1 MTRTHLAPDAD
12 DTNDATKRAKKR
24 EPKPNGKDTKQSLT
38 LAAQVRSTPER
49 EADREA
55 KKTAEFHRTLADI
68 GAKIDEAK
76 RKEEERLKAED
87 ERKKKELDAEVERAA
102 RLSDDD
108 YEIER
113 KRIAKDFDVRREYL
127 DGRVERARDHK
138 KAGGWSPSEI
148 EPWPEA
154 VDGAAVLDDLAA
166 VIKRHVG
173 VPPHGE
179 DAVALWIMFAHCL
192 DAADI
197 SPRLAIRSPTPE
209 CGKSTLLRLVGD
221 LVPRKC
227 LASNITAAAAYRTID
242 MWQPTLLLDEA
253 DTFLSGNHGLRGILN
268 SSHSRAEAF
277 VMRSGGANYKPVRFG
292 TWCALAIAMIGQ
304 LPPTLASRS
313 IQIELQRLSRS
324 ERVQPYRHSK
334 APYAD
339 LARKCA
345 RWAEDNIDALRDA
358 EPDMERIAN
367 RRADNWRP
375 LFAIADRAG
384 DDWPNR
390 AREAALALDT
400 AGAAKTIGVFL
411 LEDIR
416 TLIQGVDRIP
426 SSVLAE
432 KLGQMEGRP
441 WPEYRGK
448 RPITTHAIAR
458 LLKDFSVEPVDMRA
472 PDSGRPV
479 KGYWADALQGVFERY
494 LS

>member
-1 MTRTHLAPDAD
+1 MTRTHLALDAD
-12 DTNDATKRAKKR
+12 DSRNATKRAKKR
-24 EPKPNGKDTKQSLT
+24 ELKPNGKDAKQSPA
-38 LAAQVRSTPER
+38 LAAQVWSTPER

-55 KKTAEFHRTLADI
+55 KKTAEFHRMLAEF
-68 GAKIDEAK
+68 GVKIDEAK
-76 RKEEERLKAED
+76 RKEEGRLKAET
-87 ERKKKELDAEVERAA
+87 ERNKRELEAEVERAA
-102 RLSDDD
+102 RLSGDD

-113 KRIAKDFDVRREYL
+113 KKIAKDFDVRREYL
-127 DGRVERARDHK
+127 DERVERARGHK
-138 KAGGWSPSEI
+138 TARAWRPIEI

-154 VDGAAVLDDLAA
+154 VDGASLLDELAA
-166 VIKRHVG
+166 AIKRHVG

-179 DAVALWIMFAHCL
+179 DATALWTIFTHCL

-221 LVPRKC
+221 LVPRKF

-253 DTFLSGNHGLRGILN
+253 DTFLSGNHELRGILN

-277 VMRSGGANYKPVRFG
+277 VVRSGGVNHKPVRFG

-313 IQIELQRLSRS
+313 IQIEMQRLSRN
-324 ERVQPYRHSK
+324 ERVEPYRHSK

-339 LARKCA
+339 LARRCA
-345 RWAEDNIDALRDA
+345 RWAEDNIDALRNA
-358 EPDMERIAN
+358 EPDMERIAS
-367 RRADNWRP
+367 RRADNWRL

-390 AREAALALDT
+390 AREAALALDN
-400 AGAAKTIGVFL
+400 ADAAKTIGVLL

-416 TLIQGVDRIP
+416 TLIQGVERIP

-432 KLGQMEGRP
+432 KLGQMEGHP

-458 LLKDFSVEPVDMRA
+458 LLKDFKVEPVDMRA

-494 LS
+494 L